1 MSAPVRAPH
10 GDGGY
15 TLIEV
20 MVTIALLSAIMLI
33 AISGWSSYA
42 KASAQDGAAQE
53 VQSVLRQAQQRAVTE
68 GSSMCVLFDITSS
81 SFKLYRR
88 ACDDS
93 TKTLLEGPWKVDD
106 HNVSLASAAF
116 TSPSGPDQPGVT
128 FTSRGTAWPGE
139 VRITRNGSTKV
150 RVVDVEGL
158 TGRVSAS

>member
-10 GDGGY
+10 GDAGY

-68 GSSMCVLFDITSS
+68 GTSMCVLFSTANS
-81 SFKLYRR
+81 SFELKRH
-88 ACDDS
+88 ACDDGP
-93 TKTLLEGPWKVDD
+93 THLEGPWKVDD
-106 HNVSLASAAF
+106 HDVHLDSAKF
-116 TSPSGPDQPGVT
+116 TSPAGPDQTGVT
-128 FTSRGTAWPGE
+128 FTPRGTAWPGE
-139 VRITRNGSTKV
+139 VRITRGDSTKV
-150 RVVDVEGL
+150 RVVRVEGL
-158 TGRVSAS
+158 TGRVSSH

>member
-1 MSAPVRAPH
+1 MSAPVRTPH
-10 GDGGY
+10 GDAGY

-68 GSSMCVLFDITSS
+68 GSSMCVLFDTANS

-93 TKTLLEGPWKVDD
+93 TKIALEGPWKVDD
-106 HNVSLASAAF
+106 HGVRLESAAF
-116 TSPSGPDQPGVT
+116 TSPSGPDQLGVT
-128 FTSRGTAWPGE
+128 FTPRGTAWPGQ
-139 VRITRNGSTKV
+139 VKIKRADSGKV
-150 RVVDVEGL
+150 RTVDVEGL
-158 TGRVSAS
+158 TGRVSSS

>member
-68 GSSMCVLFDITSS
+68 GSSMCVEFDTVHS
-81 SFKLYRR
+81 SFRLYRH

-93 TKTLLEGPWKVDD
+93 PTALEGPWKVDD
-106 HNVSLASAAF
+106 HNVRLDSAKF
-116 TSPSGPDQPGVT
+116 TSPAGPDQTGVT
-128 FTSRGTAWPGE
+128 FTPRGTAWPGE
-139 VRITRNGSTKV
+139 VRIKRSGSTEV
-150 RVVDVEGL
+150 RVVRVEGL